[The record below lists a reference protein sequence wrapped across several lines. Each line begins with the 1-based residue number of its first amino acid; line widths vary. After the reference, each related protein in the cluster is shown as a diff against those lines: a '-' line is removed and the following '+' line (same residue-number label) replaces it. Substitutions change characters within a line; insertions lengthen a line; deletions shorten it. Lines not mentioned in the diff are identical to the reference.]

1 MITDLLATCAYGD
14 NEGADSVC
22 CTIFCEEELIEIISH
37 DNINI
42 YRKRPFMKFL
52 ISVYMNAQGE
62 QIKKKA
68 RYYNKNEYVILVIDT
83 CRGTCMHRHI
93 IIMLCPAILL
103 VA

>member
-14 NEGADSVC
+14 NAEADSVC
-22 CTIFCEEELIEIISH
+22 CTIFSEDELIEIISH

-52 ISVYMNAQGE
+52 ISVYMNVQGE

-68 RYYNKNEYVILVIDT
+68 GFYSSNKYGIDI
-83 CRGTCMHRHI
+83 HVHV
-93 IIMLCPAILL
+93 AI
-103 VA
+103 